1 MTFLFRAPEAKPTP
15 EPQQTTTFTSIFDQL
30 KLQQQG
36 KTLGL
41 KSDADGKKREADDD
55 QAGPNKKTKKK
66 KTVRWKTGDELAKIK
81 LIEWMEPEGEYYGG
95 GSGHE
100 NHEWGNA
107 RNFDVEEGREALA
120 ALKNRNLIDEEEDL
134 LDWYQPK
141 GTLELPD
148 YLRRGFDLLTITVDI
163 DFSKFHDLFKNAS
176 TEHAIKRGGNKKPTS
191 EEAKIQSQRELVTL
205 SALYTSS
212 QSIPFSP
219 QEPDTS
225 NDGSQEPD
233 KEPVVIPLPDNIKAS
248 PNLNHSNSRVRDIGL
263 TFPQPPASL
272 FQAPLPQ
279 QQPVVT
285 ADLSAILSAFQPQ
298 VQQPQQQQP
307 QQLPAVTNDFMASLQ
322 AITRQVAAQAQQA
335 QQAPLPPQFAQQPQ
349 PQQPVQQN
357 TPDISSILAALGG
370 VNAGQQQTQ
379 QQQHASNTFLQNLVQ
394 QNPTAQSAALGNA
407 LAQLGMPLLASYSQ
421 PPPLGYEAPAIQN
434 GWSYESQVQ
443 QAYGNN
449 PTNNNANQTG
459 WNGAGGTDE
468 FGRALR
474 DGEKEKEGRSVADI
488 RRETKEKGGVWDE
501 RNIEAEQTTGG
512 GRGGGGGGGNTAG
525 GRGGGWGGKHKKVN
539 Y

>member
-1 MTFLFRAPEAKPTP
+1 MFLTFSQVLRKFRVTQEQLEESKWIKALSSIGSKSKDPKVVEMCTAIGKAAREKSAAIARKEKEERIKAKLEKQKTAPLTAPASARTNGDREKMTENGMAVKGEGSRGLSVGIKRKSDDDAKGPVGPSTAKKIAVGEGKSTATASSNSTKTGVSTVSSKNGSALEKKLTTSAGTSTATSVSKPKTTSSGFFKSLQGNRPVPAKAPAKCVVFPFPHSETFYFGLRSPVPNASRDFFFYRAPDAKPTP

-148 YLRRGFDLLTITVDI
+148 YLRWGFDLLTITVDI

-176 TEHAIKRGGNKKPTS
+176 TEHAIKRGGNKTPTS

-219 QEPDTS
+219 QEPDAS

-248 PNLNHSNSRVRDIGL
+248 PNLN
-263 TFPQPPASL
+263 
-272 FQAPLPQ
+272 
-279 QQPVVT
+279 
-285 ADLSAILSAFQPQ
+285 
-298 VQQPQQQQP
+298 
-307 QQLPAVTNDFMASLQ
+307 
-322 AITRQVAAQAQQA
+322 
-335 QQAPLPPQFAQQPQ
+335 
-349 PQQPVQQN
+349 
-357 TPDISSILAALGG
+357 
-370 VNAGQQQTQ
+370 
-379 QQQHASNTFLQNLVQ
+379 
-394 QNPTAQSAALGNA
+394 
-407 LAQLGMPLLASYSQ
+407 Y
-421 PPPLGYEAPAIQN
+421 
-434 GWSYESQVQ
+434 
-443 QAYGNN
+443 
-449 PTNNNANQTG
+449 
-459 WNGAGGTDE
+459 
-468 FGRALR
+468 
-474 DGEKEKEGRSVADI
+474 K
-488 RRETKEKGGVWDE
+488 
-501 RNIEAEQTTGG
+501 
-512 GRGGGGGGGNTAG
+512 
-525 GRGGGWGGKHKKVN
+525 
-539 Y
+539 